1 MERARFIDHRGTP
14 ILLSDLSGIHD
25 TQELQRALRLGGEL
39 LRSQPPASTLVLVD
53 ITDLEY
59 NVETFAVVQQSVA
72 TNRPYVLAR
81 AIVGLSPLAGLP
93 FEIVSQLSATPIA
106 KFDDRDSAM
115 EWLVSQAS
123 A

>member
-1 MERARFIDHRGTP
+1 MDRARFIEHRGIP

-25 TQELQRALRLGGEL
+25 IQDLQRTLRLGGEL
-39 LRSQPPASTLVLVD
+39 LRAEPPGSVLVLVD
-53 ITDLEY
+53 VTDLEY

-72 TNRPYVLAR
+72 TNRPYVRAR

-93 FEIVSQLSATPIA
+93 FEIVSQLSPTPMA
-106 KFDDRDSAM
+106 KFDDRESAM
-115 EWLVSQAS
+115 DWLVSQAS